1 MNATIGSVL
10 KNTIYMFEVETKFIL
25 QGSRLWPPDIDDG
38 YLRRVLYHDMNKKDE
53 NTKPAIHHLVNGPK
67 ANVTHQSH
75 SYIDH
80 VSMMTS
86 GLLEHNLI
94 QSFL

>member
-1 MNATIGSVL
+1 
-10 KNTIYMFEVETKFIL
+10 MFEVETKFIL

-67 ANVTHQSH
+67 ANMIIQIRQMRPHK
-75 SYIDH
+75 YPN
-80 VSMMTS
+80 
-86 GLLEHNLI
+86 LFLERIICNQQEAKHKNE
-94 QSFL
+94 FAWY